1 MRLYL
6 YTEMWINI
14 LSNNIE
20 QYVFDNVLLENEK
33 LLWKG
38 KSEPEITPKAILAL
52 NGRLKITFWSIFTF
66 IWGIISLEILGDI
79 FEGEDLIVILVVS
92 ILPCTFTY
100 FGIRI
105 LYLSPRKKLLKLQ
118 NTYYGITDRRIL
130 IMEFSNKIKIVPIHL
145 NDIENY
151 TRIVQL
157 NGKGSITFQN
167 KERNKSFFGRWTN
180 RKIGLY
186 YISGVSNASKI
197 IQNIL
202 R

>member
-1 MRLYL
+1 M
-6 YTEMWINI
+6 
-14 LSNNIE
+14 SNNIE

-38 KSEPEITPKAILAL
+38 KSEPEISPKAILAL

-92 ILPCTFTY
+92 IMPCTFTY

-105 LYLSPRKKLLKLQ
+105 LYLSPRKKLLQLQ

-130 IMEFSNKIKIVPIHL
+130 IMEFSDKIKIVPIEKMARNFTAYPSVAPKVRVYGHMVFKF
-145 NDIENY
+145 NPSSF
-151 TRIVQL
+151 TSKS
-157 NGKGSITFQN
+157 GKQ
-167 KERNKSFFGRWTN
+167 
-180 RKIGLY
+180 
-186 YISGVSNASKI
+186 
-197 IQNIL
+197 
-202 R
+202 

>member
-1 MRLYL
+1 M
-6 YTEMWINI
+6 
-14 LSNNIE
+14 SKNIE
-20 QYVFDNVLLENEK
+20 QYVFDNVLLENEE

-38 KSEPEITPKAILAL
+38 KSEPEISPKAILAC
-52 NGRLKITFWSIFTF
+52 NGRLKITFWSIFTI

-92 ILPCTFTY
+92 ILPCVFTY
-100 FGIRI
+100 FGMSI
-105 LYLSPRKKLLKLQ
+105 LYFSPRKKLLKLQ

-130 IMEFSNKIKIVPIHL
+130 IMEFSNKIKIVPIRL

-157 NGKGSITFQN
+157 NDKGSITFQN
-167 KERNKSFFGRWTN
+167 KEQNKSFSGRWTN

>member
-1 MRLYL
+1 M
-6 YTEMWINI
+6 
-14 LSNNIE
+14 SNNIE

-38 KSEPEITPKAILAL
+38 KSEPEISPKAILAL

-100 FGIRI
+100 IGIRI